1 MMNHKKSIDCCGL
14 TLIEMMIAISLVA
27 VGLILLLGAFPS
39 IHGTIGTNRDV
50 TRAVSHGLTVLEEL
64 RALPTSEV
72 EAYVPPALDELGA
85 DELIT
90 VTVLDN
96 NGNEVAL
103 PVDFGTVAGGVP
115 DPVEVRVRVQWTD
128 ESGRPKTT
136 TFSTKKLMLT

>member
-1 MMNHKKSIDCCGL
+1 MNKRNRADIGGL
-14 TLIEMMIAISLVA
+14 TLIEMMLAMSLVA
-27 VGLILLLGAFPS
+27 VGMVLLLGAFPS
-39 IHGTIGTNRDV
+39 IHGTIGTNRDA
-50 TRAVSHGLTVLEEL
+50 TRALSHGMTVLEEL

-72 EAYVPPALDELGA
+72 EAYVPPALNELGT
-85 DELIT
+85 DEVIT

-103 PVDFGTVAGGVP
+103 PVDFGTIAAGVP

-136 TFSTKKLMLT
+136 TLSMKKLMLT